1 MTSYTGKN
9 GTNFN
14 YNSDFSGNVVIVR
27 KGKEFIVP
35 GEDILEFVAY
45 AYVMPNRIAKA
56 EQGTWQE
63 LLGGEPR

>member
-1 MTSYTGKN
+1 MESFTGKN
-9 GTNFN
+9 ITYFN

-45 AYVMPNRIAKA
+45 AYVVPNRIAKA
-56 EQGTWQE
+56 EQATWQE
-63 LLGGEPR
+63 LLGGEPK